1 MDEIML
7 SNLTFCRPGM
17 GGGMVFGG
25 GVGSEAKQERNF
37 IMRRILAPIRQIGWV
52 GAGLERV

>member
-7 SNLTFCRPGM
+7 GNLTFRRPGM
-17 GGGMVFGG
+17 GGGLGFGG
-25 GVGSEAKQERNF
+25 GGGSQIKQKRNF